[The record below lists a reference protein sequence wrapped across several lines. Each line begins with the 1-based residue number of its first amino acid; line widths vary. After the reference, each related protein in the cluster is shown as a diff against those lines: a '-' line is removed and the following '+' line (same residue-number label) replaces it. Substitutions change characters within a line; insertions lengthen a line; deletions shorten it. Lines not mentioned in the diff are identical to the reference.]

1 MVSFIWRIKKE
12 WYGMVKVNFYELNT
26 IEDNK
31 LLFAVIVT
39 KFNGQW
45 LYVRHKDRNTWEI
58 PGGHREEKENITDTA
73 SRELFEETG
82 ATKFK
87 LTPICTYSVE
97 RDESVDYTES
107 YGQLF
112 YSEVEELDNLL
123 QFEIGEIKL
132 FDDIPNNL
140 TYPLI
145 QPFLQRK
152 VLELLK
158 EK

>member
-1 MVSFIWRIKKE
+1 
-12 WYGMVKVNFYELNT
+12 MVKVNFYELNT

-58 PGGHREEKENITDTA
+58 PGGHREEKENINDTA

>member
-1 MVSFIWRIKKE
+1 
-12 WYGMVKVNFYELNT
+12 MVKVNFYELNT

-58 PGGHREEKENITDTA
+58 PGGHREEKENINDTA
-73 SRELFEETG
+73 SRELSEETG

-107 YGQLF
+107 FGQLF
-112 YSEVEELDNLL
+112 YSEVEALDNLL
-123 QFEIGEIKL
+123 QFEIIEIKL

-145 QPFLQRK
+145 QPFLQGK
-152 VLELLK
+152 VLEFLK